1 MVVSADHGHTS
12 QIIPIEAKSP
22 GQSATLVTADGAPLQ
37 INSAT
42 NPVGQSQE
50 HTGTQV
56 RIAAQG
62 PQAANL
68 VGVTFSFSQSNTLE
82 ESFPGRAALAAPS
95 GGAAWVAAV
104 VRLNTR

>member
-22 GQSATLVTADGAPLQ
+22 GQSATLVTADGAPMQ
-37 INSAT
+37 INYAT
-42 NPVGQSQE
+42 NTVGQSQE

-68 VGVTFSFSQSNTLE
+68 VGVTDQTDLFRTLR
-82 ESFPGRAALAAPS
+82 RAL
-95 GGAAWVAAV
+95 GQ
-104 VRLNTR
+104 